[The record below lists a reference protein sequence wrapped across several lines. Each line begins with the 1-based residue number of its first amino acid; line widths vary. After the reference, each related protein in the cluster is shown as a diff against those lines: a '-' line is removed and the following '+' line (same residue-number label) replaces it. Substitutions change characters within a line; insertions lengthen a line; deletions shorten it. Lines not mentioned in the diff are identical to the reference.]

1 MILSS
6 ALQAYHRIASGQYLS
21 GAAQLLPAA
30 LRNPLKAIGMGSE
43 GVQTMYGN
51 TTVAPSNVTTGMRV
65 AQGLGFTPAD
75 VARAREQNSYE
86 QRTASSETAA
96 RASVYDNL
104 ARTIVDMQAASRA
117 GDRDTVNKLRQ
128 QYRDIALSAPKGMRI
143 ENEILSQHILALT
156 NAELA
161 RLKKAPKALRSEM
174 LQSPFVQPG
183 AQQ

>member
-1 MILSS
+1 MSERPLSQTDGAKRLR
-6 ALQAYHRIASGQYLS
+6 ALA
-21 GAAQLLPAA
+21 
-30 LRNPLKAIGMGSE
+30 GSS
-43 GVQTMYGN
+43 
-51 TTVAPSNVTTGMRV
+51 P
-65 AQGLGFTPAD
+65 QGLGFTPAD

-86 QRTASSETAA
+86 TRTASSETAA

-104 ARTIVDMQAASRA
+104 ARTIVDMQTASRA
-117 GDRDTVNKLRQ
+117 GDRDTVNELRRK
-128 QYRDIALSAPKGMRI
+128 YRDIAMGAPKGMRI